1 MRSARSVLS
10 CSASERPAT
19 ETGHKGY
26 PPAMLYSN
34 LDARLKTRTLSASF
48 LRRLKR
54 IREASSKTVRERTK
68 PARDRQQ
75 NA

>member
-1 MRSARSVLS
+1 
-10 CSASERPAT
+10 
-19 ETGHKGY
+19 
-26 PPAMLYSN
+26 MLYSN

-54 IREASSKTVRERTK
+54 IREASLKTVRERTK